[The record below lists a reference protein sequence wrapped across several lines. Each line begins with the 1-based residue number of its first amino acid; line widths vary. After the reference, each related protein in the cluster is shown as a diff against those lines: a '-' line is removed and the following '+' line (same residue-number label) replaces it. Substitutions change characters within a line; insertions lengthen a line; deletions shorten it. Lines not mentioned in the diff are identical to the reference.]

1 MTRRPDFRPI
11 PLPASGERSVYNAL
25 HCDPRMFFLGA
36 PSEYQEAFPARLVR
50 SVRHE
55 AVGNRLVPTVVWRPE
70 GVSAI
75 RRIERVEMRD
85 EERQTATI
93 YQLSSVWAFD
103 QTHGVQHEVGTQ
115 TPASWRLRMSRRE
128 GPAQTT
134 AAESSTPVVQ
144 AGAES
149 STQVEEVVAE
159 VSEQTRL

>member
-93 YQLSSVWAFD
+93 YQLSSVWVFD

-115 TPASWRLRMSRRE
+115 TPASWRLRMASRRE
-128 GPAQTT
+128 GPVQTT
-134 AAESSTPVVQ
+134 A
-144 AGAES
+144 AES